1 MVYQNMYIFV
11 DSENENK
18 GVMIYTEP
26 SIGLKKSVWNIEQ
39 SDLDNAISVIG
50 NDIVEIDKRAKLGK
64 EKAIRVIVK
73 EDDYYIETYVLASN
87 KYIYIVG
94 FISDNLSDLENSDY
108 EMIKS
113 SFKLKDKT
121 TNPIA
126 IYMLIIIA
134 IIAIRVFFMCRKN
147 KNRYS
152 SYSYS
157 QNNEIDYKNMTEE
170 DFNKMDE

>member
-1 MVYQNMYIFV
+1 
-11 DSENENK
+11 
-18 GVMIYTEP
+18 
-26 SIGLKKSVWNIEQ
+26 
-39 SDLDNAISVIG
+39 
-50 NDIVEIDKRAKLGK
+50 
-64 EKAIRVIVK
+64 
-73 EDDYYIETYVLASN
+73 
-87 KYIYIVG
+87 
-94 FISDNLSDLENSDY
+94 
-108 EMIKS
+108 MIKS